1 MFYAGSTLDTHE
13 DIEGQVV
20 VDFEAAFTEETL
32 AFERPQIE
40 ALPSMNLDD
49 YAYVENCEATCCLD
63 DRVVDDTFIDLRQ
76 AREYVNNLFPKAG
89 AQDLSAVSVL
99 PQNLS
104 DDVSFREI
112 CKSIQEDELLILSFR
127 VFGFILR
134 NRKFEGVAEMFGKP
148 LFQIT
153 CGTTAKEV
161 EKTLESNFA
170 LANRWGCILLL
181 DEADVFL
188 AERTK
193 EDFVRNGLV
202 AVFLRV
208 LEYYSGIL
216 FLTTN
221 RVGDFDE
228 AFTSRIHMS
237 LYYPEL
243 SEEKTR
249 KVFKINMDLI
259 RERFALKKRQIIIE
273 EMDIGAFAAQHYINH
288 PSARWNGRQIRNACQ
303 TALALAEYQAQG
315 GRHDAIMKPDAV
327 INLAVEHFETV
338 RAAYLKFAEYMNK
351 IYGTNAA
358 RKAKEG
364 KLRAI
369 LIDENDNV
377 VSDTP
382 RFRWAVAAS
391 QRARAISIRK
401 AILSQAIT
409 SSLSIK
415 GRLKATRSPNIKGL
429 HSLILTERQHKGTL
443 LSIPALRLARLTA
456 PLRLK
461 CQRREVKSRVV

>member
-1 MFYAGSTLDTHE
+1 
-13 DIEGQVV
+13 
-20 VDFEAAFTEETL
+20 
-32 AFERPQIE
+32 
-40 ALPSMNLDD
+40 
-49 YAYVENCEATCCLD
+49 
-63 DRVVDDTFIDLRQ
+63 
-76 AREYVNNLFPKAG
+76 
-89 AQDLSAVSVL
+89 
-99 PQNLS
+99 
-104 DDVSFREI
+104 
-112 CKSIQEDELLILSFR
+112 
-127 VFGFILR
+127 
-134 NRKFEGVAEMFGKP
+134 
-148 LFQIT
+148 
-153 CGTTAKEV
+153 
-161 EKTLESNFA
+161 
-170 LANRWGCILLL
+170 
-181 DEADVFL
+181 
-188 AERTK
+188 
-193 EDFVRNGLV
+193 
-202 AVFLRV
+202 
-208 LEYYSGIL
+208 
-216 FLTTN
+216 
-221 RVGDFDE
+221 
-228 AFTSRIHMS
+228 MS